1 MGLKNY
7 FKANKAAAPE
17 ATSPTSRTSPIQEK
31 NPRGFTDSLEMNP
44 TPRFGSS
51 RASLAP
57 STRSSTFVDE
67 IKHEVMC
74 NYLYQQQCSHL
85 WVSDGSG
92 ELEGV
97 LLRKSRN
104 QYMACPPQ
112 LASSDFARACA
123 ALNCQVS
130 VCLLIGPLAL
140 NLQNIGCNDGE
151 LKSDQDIPQLV
162 ARRR

>member
-7 FKANKAAAPE
+7 FKANKAAAQQPRIVME
-17 ATSPTSRTSPIQEK
+17 EKSTPAPSRIG
-31 NPRGFTDSLEMNP
+31 NNLEMSS

-57 STRSSTFVDE
+57 STRSSFVDD
-67 IKHEVMC
+67 IKHEVMV

-104 QYMACPPQ
+104 NYMACPPQ
-112 LASSDFARACA
+112 LAHSAFAAACA
-123 ALNCQVS
+123 ALNCA
-130 VCLLIGPLAL
+130 VCITRPFFGFST
-140 NLQNIGCNDGE
+140 D
-151 LKSDQDIPQLV
+151 SS
-162 ARRR
+162 R

>member
-1 MGLKNY
+1 MGIGSY
-7 FKANKAAAPE
+7 FKANKGAAP
-17 ATSPTSRTSPIQEK
+17 AAPRAGSVVQMSEK
-31 NPRGFTDSLEMNP
+31 PAEGPFPDSFEMKKSGG

-57 STRSSTFVDE
+57 STRSSTFVDD

-104 QYMACPPQ
+104 NYISCPPQ
-112 LASSDFARACA
+112 LVESTFAQACA

-130 VCLLIGPLAL
+130 ALTHVSSQLIY
-140 NLQNIGCNDGE
+140 
-151 LKSDQDIPQLV
+151 
-162 ARRR
+162 

>member
-1 MGLKNY
+1 MGFKNY
-7 FKANKAAAPE
+7 FKANKADASAAPPE
-17 ATSPTSRTSPIQEK
+17 AAQSAPALFEK
-31 NPRGFTDSLEMNP
+31 GPPRFTNQFTDSLEMSNS
-44 TPRFGSS
+44 PRFGSS

-57 STRSSTFVDE
+57 STHSSFVDE

-92 ELEGV
+92 ELEGI

-123 ALNCQVS
+123 SLNVQVCSLTSRAIDCKAHS
-130 VCLLIGPLAL
+130 VL
-140 NLQNIGCNDGE
+140 GCYDC
-151 LKSDQDIPQLV
+151 
-162 ARRR
+162 